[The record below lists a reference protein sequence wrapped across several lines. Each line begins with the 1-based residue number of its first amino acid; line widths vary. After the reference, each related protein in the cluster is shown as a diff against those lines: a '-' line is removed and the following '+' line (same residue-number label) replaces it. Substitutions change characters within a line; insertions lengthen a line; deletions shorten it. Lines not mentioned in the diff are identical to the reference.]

1 VRYAPTPDDA
11 HDRHGGLRWYRY
23 PVAWLGVLVLAASLA
38 GTLAL
43 IVIAERYPDASMP
56 LRGNRI
62 LKAPI
67 EQPRGDPEA
76 GSSSSAAPSSGR

>member
-1 VRYAPTPDDA
+1 MRYAPTPDDV
-11 HDRHGGLRWYRY
+11 HDPRRGLRWYRY

-38 GTLAL
+38 GTVAL

-56 LRGNRI
+56 LRGDRI

-67 EQPRGDPEA
+67 EQPRGDTEA
-76 GSSSSAAPSSGR
+76 DSSSGGARSSGR